1 MHDFPTAPWK
11 ANGIRNHRLLLGENN
26 PALRDYLLAV
36 LRADGHEVVAMSSG
50 IDLLDTLAVS
60 LHPEYGSGE
69 FDLVISEARM
79 LGAAEARVFSELE
92 NRAKAP
98 PFVLITAF
106 RDMELHVKAEQ
117 FGALAVLDNPLEIDD
132 LRQIVNSFLHQLT
145 GARGSMPQIP
155 QFEMEQIPE
164 SIGR

>member
-1 MHDFPTAPWK
+1 MHDFQTAPWK
-11 ANGIRNHRLLLGENN
+11 ANGFRNHRLLLGENN

-36 LRADGHEVVAMSSG
+36 LRADGHEVVAMSNG

-60 LHPEYGSGE
+60 LHPEYGSGQ

-79 LGAAEARVFSELE
+79 LGGAEARVFSELE

-106 RDMELHVKAEQ
+106 RDKELHVKAEQ
-117 FGALAVLDNPLEIDD
+117 FGALAVLDNPLDIDN

-145 GARGSMPQIP
+145 GVRGSMPQIS